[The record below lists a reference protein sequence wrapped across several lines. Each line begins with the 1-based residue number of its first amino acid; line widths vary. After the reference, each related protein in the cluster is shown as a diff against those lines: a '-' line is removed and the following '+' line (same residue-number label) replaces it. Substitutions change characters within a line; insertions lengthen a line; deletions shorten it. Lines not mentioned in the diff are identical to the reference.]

1 MSIVQAG
8 TVLMQ
13 TGTPL
18 PQSLQLEAAEYS
30 KGWNLVEKL
39 DGIALDG
46 KLRKSNW
53 NFIYISG
60 KLEASVRGGWN
71 GLTLR
76 KAAIRL
82 LAKAKLT
89 QLNSVEITH
98 VSKRQ
103 FLGFRYMRISGH
115 SRHVQESNQLES
127 LAERRLHLGSS
138 IGNGTERR

>member
-1 MSIVQAG
+1 MSLLQPGA
-8 TVLMQ
+8 VLMQ
-13 TGTPL
+13 TGTAL

-30 KGWNLVEKL
+30 KGWNLVENL
-39 DGIALDG
+39 DGSAVDR

-60 KLEASVRGGWN
+60 KLESSVRGGWN

-82 LAKAKLT
+82 LAKAELT

-98 VSKRQ
+98 VSKRK
-103 FLGFRYMRISGH
+103 FLGFRYMRIIGH
-115 SRHVQESNQLES
+115 SRHVQESSQLES
-127 LAERRLHLGSS
+127 LSQRRLHLEPSVGS
-138 IGNGTERR
+138 GAAAR

>member
-1 MSIVQAG
+1 
-8 TVLMQ
+8 MQ

-39 DGIALDG
+39 DGSALDR

-60 KLEASVRGGWN
+60 NLQASVRGGWN

-98 VSKRQ
+98 VSKRR
-103 FLGFRYMRISGH
+103 FLGFRYMRVIGH
-115 SRHVQESNQLES
+115 SRHVQESNQLEPLS
-127 LAERRLHLGSS
+127 ERRLHVESGA
-138 IGNGTERR
+138 GR